1 MIDGQLV
8 SDVPAGEV
16 ITSFVQAALG
26 AHEVALQVAR
36 QRVVDRLGWE
46 RFVDLTAVM
55 AMFELNTR
63 AADAI
68 GINDIIVKSGIRVIP
83 SILRERS
90 RGERENS
97 LPRERSR
104 VVHKIIKPGSKNAL
118 WFERL
123 RGSRPPAP
131 AHCASA
137 RRELTRCHGVGL
149 ARCFEPRNG
158 TARGF
163 RSAGAQPEAV
173 GI

>member
-26 AHEVALQVAR
+26 ADEVAR

-68 GINDIIVKSGIRVIP
+68 GIPLEAP
-83 SILRERS
+83 SVEGR
-90 RGERENS
+90 N
-97 LPRERSR
+97 
-104 VVHKIIKPGSKNAL
+104 
-118 WFERL
+118 
-123 RGSRPPAP
+123 
-131 AHCASA
+131 
-137 RRELTRCHGVGL
+137 GL
-149 ARCFEPRNG
+149 AKRFG
-158 TARGF
+158 FDARSGGF
-163 RSAGAQPEAV
+163 APQE
-173 GI
+173 

>member
-63 AADAI
+63 AADARI
-68 GINDIIVKSGIRVIP
+68 LLEAP
-83 SILRERS
+83 SVEGR
-90 RGERENS
+90 N
-97 LPRERSR
+97 
-104 VVHKIIKPGSKNAL
+104 
-118 WFERL
+118 
-123 RGSRPPAP
+123 
-131 AHCASA
+131 
-137 RRELTRCHGVGL
+137 GL
-149 ARCFEPRNG
+149 AKRFGFDARSGGFGLKVTPSLKKIEPHKGWKNPPNSDR
-158 TARGF
+158 RF
-163 RSAGAQPEAV
+163 RV
-173 GI
+173 R

>member
-26 AHEVALQVAR
+26 GDEVALQVAR

-68 GINDIIVKSGIRVIP
+68 GIPLEAP
-83 SILRERS
+83 SVEGR
-90 RGERENS
+90 N
-97 LPRERSR
+97 
-104 VVHKIIKPGSKNAL
+104 
-118 WFERL
+118 
-123 RGSRPPAP
+123 
-131 AHCASA
+131 
-137 RRELTRCHGVGL
+137 GL
-149 ARCFEPRNG
+149 AKRFG
-158 TARGF
+158 FDARSGGF
-163 RSAGAQPEAV
+163 APQA
-173 GI
+173 

>member
-26 AHEVALQVAR
+26 GDAVALQVAR

-68 GINDIIVKSGIRVIP
+68 GIPLEAPLVEGRND
-83 SILRERS
+83 L
-90 RGERENS
+90 
-97 LPRERSR
+97 
-104 VVHKIIKPGSKNAL
+104 
-118 WFERL
+118 
-123 RGSRPPAP
+123 
-131 AHCASA
+131 A
-137 RRELTRCHGVGL
+137 RRFGFDARAGGL
-149 ARCFEPRNG
+149 APQE
-158 TARGF
+158 
-163 RSAGAQPEAV
+163 
-173 GI
+173 